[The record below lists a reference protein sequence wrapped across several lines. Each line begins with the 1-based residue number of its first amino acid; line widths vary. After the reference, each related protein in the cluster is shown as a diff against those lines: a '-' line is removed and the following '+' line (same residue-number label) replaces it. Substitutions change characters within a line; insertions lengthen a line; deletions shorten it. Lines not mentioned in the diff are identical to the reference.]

1 MPSSVR
7 WLRRVVTTLWW
18 RAARCQKQLRKR
30 MLDSESDDF
39 HLSRGER
46 WDRLWVPGALILGV
60 LVGIFMPA
68 EPGLGNRISEV
79 LGWTY
84 FFAWS
89 VSFYPQVVL
98 NFRRKSVNGLSL
110 DFQILNAFGFGC
122 YFLFNALFF
131 WNSGIRAAYREEH
144 DNQDSGVRLND
155 VIFAGHAFCITL
167 ITLAQICIYW
177 DYPRLNRQERLFR
190 SLVVG
195 SLCLV
200 GAASVVLAIYLA
212 GLPQCCSK
220 WLSFLSV
227 LAEVKVVISVV
238 KYCPQV
244 WLNYQRKS
252 TVGWTIYNVLLDF
265 TGGLLSV
272 AQLLLD
278 SWLTSDWSKVSGD
291 PAKLMLGNVSVFFD
305 VIFMIQHYC
314 LYPQATSTS
323 CCRETTDSSDAYH
336 ST

>member
-1 MPSSVR
+1 
-7 WLRRVVTTLWW
+7 
-18 RAARCQKQLRKR
+18 
-30 MLDSESDDF
+30 MLDEDSDDL
-39 HLSRGER
+39 HVRRGER
-46 WDRLWVPGALILGV
+46 WDRCWVPGALILGI
-60 LVGIFMPA
+60 LVGLFIPA
-68 EPGLGNRISEV
+68 EKPGVGNRISEV

-89 VSFYPQVVL
+89 VSFYPQVFL
-98 NFRRKSVNGLSL
+98 NFRRKSVAGLSL
-110 DFQILNAFGFGC
+110 DYQILNAFGFGC
-122 YFLFNALFF
+122 YFLYNAMFF
-131 WNSGIRAAYREEH
+131 YNSGIREAYREEH
-144 DNQDSGVRLND
+144 DNKDNPVRLND
-155 VIFAGHAFCITL
+155 VFFAGHAFCITL
-167 ITLAQICIYW
+167 LTLMQICIYW
-177 DYPRLNRQERLFR
+177 DYPPLRGQELLFR
-190 SLVVG
+190 RFVVG

-200 GAASVVLAIYLA
+200 GVSASIMAIYLS
-212 GLPQCCSK
+212 GMHECCTQ

-252 TVGWTIYNVLLDF
+252 TVGWTIYNILLDF

-278 SWLTSDWSKVSGD
+278 SWLSGDWSAISGD

-314 LYPQATSTS
+314 LYPEGVHNS
-323 CCRETTDSSDAYH
+323 CCRETTDSSDA
-336 ST
+336 